1 MKSIRGC
8 RPFPID
14 KERQYRCQTVL
25 SQLNMTITELAQFM
39 GWYKSYTSELISG
52 KRISPV
58 NEKRIATFLGVP
70 AEFLFPQRTPQEIA
84 ALREQEAKEKAL
96 AHAKKVKRSELLK
109 VVTGVA

>member
-8 RPFPID
+8 RPYPID
-14 KERQYRCQTVL
+14 RERQIRCQTVL
-25 SQLNMTITELAQFM
+25 SQLNMTITELAFLL
-39 GWYKSYTSELISG
+39 GLSKPYISNLVSGRELSV
-52 KRISPV
+52 K
-58 NEKRIATFLGVP
+58 NEKRIASFLGVP
-70 AEFLFPQRTPQEIA
+70 SDFLFPQRTPQEIA